1 MADIVVVNTAIGVL
15 FPLKAEI
22 HTWIAA
28 VALTAGQ
35 AVYQDSSGE
44 ADLADASVAG
54 TAEFRG
60 IALQDAGAG
69 QAVNVLKKGHV
80 EGFTIAQAY
89 DAQLFV
95 SNTAGAVADAAGVVT
110 TAIGRVV
117 ALSDKDRTKVLFID
131 YPWN

>member
-1 MADIVVVNTAIGVL
+1 MADLVVTNTSVGVL

-28 VALTAGQ
+28 AAITAGE

-54 TAEFRG
+54 TAQFRG
-60 IALQDAGAG
+60 IALQDAGIG
-69 QAVNVLKKGHV
+69 QAVNVLKKGHI
-80 EGFTIAQAY
+80 EGFTISQAY
-89 DAQLFV
+89 DAQIFV
-95 SNTAGAVADAAGVVT
+95 SNTAGALADAAGVVSV
-110 TAIGRVV
+110 AVGRVV